1 MFIFEKEWIDFLRGK
16 IDDKLLQEI
25 IYGIFEYMLYGNKIE
40 SKNDFVNAYL
50 KMFYWRIEF
59 ERKEMGRKY

>member
-1 MFIFEKEWIDFLRGK
+1 MFVFEKEWIEFLRGK

-25 IYGIFEYMLYGNKIE
+25 IYGIFEYMLYDNKIE
-40 SKNDFVNAYL
+40 SKDDFVTAYL